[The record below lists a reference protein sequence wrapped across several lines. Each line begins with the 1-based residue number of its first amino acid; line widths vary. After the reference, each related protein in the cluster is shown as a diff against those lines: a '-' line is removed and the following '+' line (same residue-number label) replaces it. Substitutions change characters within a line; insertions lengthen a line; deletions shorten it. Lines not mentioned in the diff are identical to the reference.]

1 MAAFPASVRGLLA
14 AKAVSFRIFAMT
26 RRIFVGTA
34 GWSYED
40 WDGIVY
46 PAPRPRGF
54 HPLPFLARSIDL
66 VEINSTFYRPATAAM
81 AQSWVQKVAAFR
93 EFLFAVKLHQAFTHA
108 QEDPA
113 PGAADLFKRG
123 IEPLVAAGRLAAL
136 LVQFPWSFLNTP
148 ENRGRL
154 ETLFDLFAEYPLA
167 LEVRHSSWD
176 NDEVRDELR
185 RRQVALC
192 NIDQPVIGKSL
203 GPSSVTTDRRFAYVR
218 LHGRNYQNWFREG
231 AGRDAR
237 YDYLY
242 SKDELSEWVQRI
254 RDLAASSDRVY
265 VITNNHYR
273 GQALANALQLK
284 NMATGEKLEIPE
296 GLLRQY
302 PLLEEI
308 VKKIRSGQADLFGDE
323 GEKGPAGTGG

>member
-1 MAAFPASVRGLLA
+1 MN
-14 AKAVSFRIFAMT
+14 

-66 VEINSTFYRPATAAM
+66 VEINSTFYRPATSAM
-81 AQSWVQKVAAFR
+81 ARSWVQKVAAFG

-108 QEDPA
+108 KEDPETE
-113 PGAADLFKRG
+113 AADVFKRG
-123 IEPLVAAGRLAAL
+123 IEPLVSAGRLAAL
-136 LVQFPWSFLNTP
+136 LIQFPWSFLNTP
-148 ENRGRL
+148 ENRVRL
-154 ETLFDLFAEYPLA
+154 ETLFKLFAEYPMA

-176 NDEVRDELR
+176 DDEVQDVLR
-185 RRQVALC
+185 RRRIALC

-203 GPSSVTTDRRFAYVR
+203 GPSTVVTDRSFAYVR
-218 LHGRNYQNWFREG
+218 LHGRNYRNWFREG

-242 SKDELSEWVQRI
+242 SKDELSDWVQRI

-284 NMATGEKLEIPE
+284 NMTTGEKLEIPE
-296 GLLRQY
+296 GLLKQY
-302 PLLEEI
+302 PVLEEI
-308 VKKIRSGQADLFGDE
+308 VKRIRSGQTDLFDDE
-323 GEKGPAGTGG
+323 GKNDSSGSAT